1 MPYPAV
7 TDEYYDDIL
16 YWGNPVDD
24 GFGNYTFDDPVELKA
39 RWIEKTQ
46 LKLDG
51 VTGQDVVM
59 NVVISIRGRK
69 VAKRTKVGK
78 VVSPQSI
85 RDCGVVLLLRSGEQR
100 FLNET
105 TILAKI
111 VGRGLRVVWRFTCT
125 RITLNHLHITQTYG
139 LRLVMV

>member
-59 NVVISIRGRK
+59 NVVIYAGQALDLKGYVMKGELDDLDSDGQDPLQEANARQLRQVRNLTNFRNGRSLY
-69 VAKRTKVGK
+69 VG
-78 VVSPQSI
+78 
-85 RDCGVVLLLRSGEQR
+85 
-100 FLNET
+100 
-105 TILAKI
+105 
-111 VGRGLRVVWRFTCT
+111 W
-125 RITLNHLHITQTYG
+125 TL
-139 LRLVMV
+139 